1 MSASANTL
9 PPSPGEPPNIWA
21 FGRAELDDHRHELRV
36 DGHAV
41 ALEAKPY
48 ALLRFLLQRAGE
60 TLSKDE
66 LIDAVWPGR
75 VVTEGVLAKCVTK
88 LRSALADDDII
99 KTVHGYGYRLAVP
112 VSVRANV
119 VSASVWSPLPGEAM
133 PARPNWHFVR
143 ELRGGGFGQVWLAEQ
158 VKTHE
163 QRVFKFAGDGAELH
177 ALKREITL
185 YRLLHDSLGERADI
199 VRVIDWNIDEPP
211 YFIESEYISGGNL
224 IEWCEGRGGV
234 DAVSRDVRIEIIARI
249 ADALSAAHSIGVLHK
264 DLKPANV
271 LIVGDGDACPRIRLV
286 DFGSGRALEP
296 ERLAA
301 LGITRLGM
309 TQTRSEGESTS
320 GTPYYL
326 APELLA
332 GKAPTVQADVYA
344 LGVMLYQLLIG
355 DFRSPLAPGWER
367 DIASQPIAGRAAI
380 TSQPIAGGA
389 AITSEPIAMDAAIGD
404 ELLREDIAAA
414 ADVDPERRLGDIGEL
429 GRRLRALPE
438 RIAQRAHERIAAAQT
453 LRQKEQ
459 LLRWRASRRW
469 LLALCAVFAVAAV
482 IVTSLY
488 LREQRAASIER
499 EVNSFLNDDLLAAAD
514 PYATQRSDLRV
525 RDVLDRARASVGQ
538 RFADRPIEEAAIRAT
553 LGNSYRAIG
562 DYTEAQKQLGRA
574 LSLIRASDNERSAQ
588 ALALRRALADLA
600 VLDTRYDDAEKAY
613 AALLADLTGSDGAD
627 SDAVLEVRLA
637 QAHLQLRR
645 GHSEEAAKSLEALL
659 PRARQS
665 KGAPSRGTLD
675 VLTDLGE
682 DYRNIAKFDQ
692 AEAAYREVYDERR
705 RNLGESHSL
714 TLETL
719 QHLAQLERSR
729 DSLDKA
735 AELEQTVVAGREK
748 TFGREHAETQ
758 NALNELASIY
768 QDQKR
773 FDAAEPL
780 FREVLVVRE
789 RTLGERHEHTRNS
802 MNNLGLLLSLEGKL
816 DEAEGLFRRVIS
828 IEKQLLGADDLQVLI
843 LMHNLA
849 GLERDRANYD
859 EAEALHREV
868 IERASRTLAPG
879 RPERGLFLAGFART
893 LQAQR
898 RFAEAADNFGQAR
911 EILVTAYGPS
921 HARVVKLDQMRST
934 LYEQWGRPM
943 PVAK

>member
-9 PPSPGEPPNIWA
+9 PPSPGESPNIWA

-119 VSASVWSPLPGEAM
+119 VSASAWSPLPGEAM
-133 PARPNWHFVR
+133 PARPNWHFIR

-163 QRVFKFAGDGAELH
+163 QRVFKFAGNGAELH

-234 DAVSRDVRIEIIARI
+234 DAVRRDVRIEIIARI
-249 ADALSAAHSIGVLHK
+249 ADALSAAHSVGVLHK

-271 LIVGDGDACPRIRLV
+271 LIVAEGDACPRVRLV

-309 TQTRSEGESTS
+309 TQTRTEGDSTS

-355 DFRSPLAPGWER
+355 DFRAPLAPGWER
-367 DIASQPIAGRAAI
+367 DITSEPIAVR
-380 TSQPIAGGA
+380 A
-389 AITSEPIAMDAAIGD
+389 AITSEPIAGKGAITESIAAERAIGD

-438 RIAQRAHERIAAAQT
+438 RIAQRAHERTAAAQA
-453 LRQKEQ
+453 LRQQQQ

-469 LLALCAVFAVAAV
+469 LLAVCALFAVAAV
-482 IVTSLY
+482 VVTSLY
-488 LREQRAASIER
+488 MREQRAAAIER

-538 RFADRPIEEAAIRAT
+538 RFANRPVEEAAIRTT

-562 DYTEAQKQLGRA
+562 DYAEAHKQLDRA
-574 LSLIRASDNERSAQ
+574 MSLIRASDSERSTQ
-588 ALALRRALADLA
+588 ALGVRRALADLA
-600 VLDTRYDDAEKAY
+600 VLDTRYDDAEKSY

-627 SDAVLEVRLA
+627 GDAVLEISIA

-645 GHSEEAAKSLEALL
+645 GHSEEAAKALEALL
-659 PRARQS
+659 PRIRQS
-665 KGAPSRGTLD
+665 KGAHSERALD
-675 VLTDLGE
+675 ALTDLGE
-682 DYRNIAKFDQ
+682 AYRNTAKFDQ

-705 RNLGESHSL
+705 RNLGDAHSL

-729 DSLDKA
+729 DSLDRA

-768 QDQKR
+768 QDQKK

-780 FREVLVVRE
+780 FREVLAVRE

-816 DEAEGLFRRVIS
+816 DEAEGLFRSVLS

-849 GLERDRANYD
+849 GLERDRANYA
-859 EAEALHREV
+859 EAEVLHREV
-868 IERASRTLAPG
+868 IERASRTLASG

-898 RFAEAADNFGQAR
+898 RFAEAADNFAQAR
-911 EILVTAYGPS
+911 EILVSAYGPS
-921 HARVVKLDQMRST
+921 HARVVKLDQMRAT

-943 PVAK
+943 PVAN